1 MIGMV
6 LAAGTGRRL
15 RPDTNGRPKALL
27 PVAGETTILD
37 IALRNLA
44 AAGLTEVVIVVG
56 YAAGMVAD
64 RVPALE
70 NAYGVSI
77 DLVHNQRAEEWNN
90 AYSLWLAR
98 EYFGRGVMLVNGD
111 TVHPVSVEKTLLA
124 ASAGRTGGAG
134 RATGASGAGGA
145 GRAGGAGGVGGGAG
159 NCTRREPLLGRII
172 IAIDDIKAL
181 AEEEMKVV
189 LDQDGMLMQI
199 AKVLDPT
206 QAHGEYM
213 GVTLIEPAAAVAL
226 ADSLETTWRRNPH
239 LYYEDG
245 FAEFSDRGGVVLAAP
260 IGAVEWVEVDDHA
273 DLLRAREIAF
283 RC

>member
-15 RPDTNGRPKALL
+15 RPHTDGRPKALL

-64 RVPALE
+64 RVPAFE
-70 NAYGVSI
+70 KAYGISI
-77 DLVHNQRAEEWNN
+77 DLVHNERAEEWNN

-124 ASAGRTGGAG
+124 ASAGGRTSRASRAGGAG
-134 RATGASGAGGA
+134 AGAAGAGAGGA
-145 GRAGGAGGVGGGAG
+145 GGPGDGI
-159 NCTRREPLLGRII
+159 RREPLLGRLI

-181 AEEEMKVV
+181 ADEEMKVV
-189 LDQDGMLMQI
+189 LDDEGMLAQI
-199 AKVLDPT
+199 TKVMDPAC
-206 QAHGEYM
+206 AHGEYM

-226 ADSLETTWRRNPH
+226 ADCLETTWRRNPH

-245 FAEFSDRGGVVLAAP
+245 FAEFSERGGAVLAAP

-273 DLLRAREIAF
+273 DLMRAREIAA